1 MANERQQQSKKSY
14 RQKGRVS
21 KPAVNAGNTSL
32 ANPLCANDFVV
43 LPLFPQTS
51 LNPAKAC
58 PDNSGE
64 EPVECVS
71 KTVETMESLLSSVC
85 SDDAETNVAPNMAPS
100 QDSGN
105 AWSLAVDFK
114 LNELMERSKSF
125 ERERV
130 EIEALR
136 EHLKQAI
143 ETAEFRLVSSG
154 SDQNTVRLQELESRL
169 IASQQENTKASTLLL
184 HTRAEYQSLLAFI
197 EAEAIDAEN
206 SDAKL
211 TSIAQRVLEKT
222 DARELELS
230 LEVSQLNDQLHFLKS
245 ELDEARSAPSNRN
258 SDESELRLQIEQLR
272 SQLLEAR
279 HETIDLR
286 IQSNDMGSKLA
297 KFGPVVSRSETL
309 TWEQRKE
316 ALLQQLEAETRAE
329 TPCDP
334 SKALE
339 IENILLQTTREIERR
354 DDEIAELKTII
365 DQQSFARDGMSIGV
379 SAIAEMIESDGLIVA
394 ERLRLKELRDDW
406 EQKQRQAEIE
416 MSMERA
422 KLARERLEIQEKT
435 QEYAHNNP
443 PQTEEE
449 KQSGK
454 TRTRGRWLA
463 RLGLRDE

>member
-272 SQLLEAR
+272 SQLLEACTR
-279 HETIDLR
+279 
-286 IQSNDMGSKLA
+286 QST
-297 KFGPVVSRSETL
+297 FE
-309 TWEQRKE
+309 
-316 ALLQQLEAETRAE
+316 
-329 TPCDP
+329 
-334 SKALE
+334 SKA
-339 IENILLQTTREIERR
+339 TTW
-354 DDEIAELKTII
+354 AP
-365 DQQSFARDGMSIGV
+365 
-379 SAIAEMIESDGLIVA
+379 
-394 ERLRLKELRDDW
+394 
-406 EQKQRQAEIE
+406 
-416 MSMERA
+416 
-422 KLARERLEIQEKT
+422 
-435 QEYAHNNP
+435 N
-443 PQTEEE
+443 
-449 KQSGK
+449 
-454 TRTRGRWLA
+454 
-463 RLGLRDE
+463 